1 MKMDKAIV
9 TLGAITAAAF
19 LTLGAGSGPAV
30 AQTNSGAIGEPA
42 VVPQAINI
50 TAILIE
56 ERCLSGDVVEVTL
69 SGMGNSTSPAQ
80 FAWDFTNNGSIDTG
94 ALSNPRVV
102 TTYTDEVNITA
113 ELFARNEEGEMD
125 SDTITFATLRCE

>member
-1 MKMDKAIV
+1 MEMKIKAIV
-9 TLGAITAAAF
+9 ALGCA
-19 LTLGAGSGPAV
+19 LMAV
-30 AQTNSGAIGEPA
+30 ATVALAADIGEPE

-50 TAILIE
+50 EAVLIE

-69 SGMGNSTSPAQ
+69 SGTGNSSSPPE

-94 ALSNPRVV
+94 ALTNPRIV

-113 ELFARNEEGEMD
+113 ELFARNAEGQMD
-125 SDTITFATLRCE
+125 SDTITFATLNCQSAE